1 MADGNQHILADNTL
15 HMQTTAKKCMIFL
28 ALGKVMCMKWG
39 AFKRGRECRH
49 FSLASFPFWNYH
61 VKYNFLF

>member
-49 FSLASFPFWNYH
+49 FSLASFPF
-61 VKYNFLF
+61 